1 MSILKE
7 RLLVHQVLKI
17 TEQEQLFL
25 SHEFIG
31 YHKSYH
37 FCGYSHHDVAIFEAK
52 NHSFLVPFFSMVI
65 NAIALK
71 GNVKKSSAN
80 NYQYF
85 QIDYFP
91 RSCLFCGYIVQ
102 LPQRCLSCGYI
113 VQLHKSQS
121 ENVFRI
127 NTL

>member
-31 YHKSYH
+31 YHKNYH
-37 FCGYSHHDVAIFEAK
+37 FTFAAIVTLLFLRLKTIA
-52 NHSFLVPFFSMVI
+52 FLVPFFSMVI

-91 RSCLFCGYIVQ
+91 CSCLSCGYIVQ

-113 VQLHKSQS
+113 VQLHNSQS

>member
-25 SHEFIG
+25 NHEFIG
-31 YHKSYH
+31 YYESYH
-37 FCGYSHHDVAIFEAK
+37 FCGYSQHYVAIFEAN
-52 NHSFLVPFFSMVI
+52 NHSFLVPFFSKVI

-71 GNVKKSSAN
+71 GNVKKCSAS

-85 QIDYFP
+85 
-91 RSCLFCGYIVQ
+91 
-102 LPQRCLSCGYI
+102 
-113 VQLHKSQS
+113 
-121 ENVFRI
+121 
-127 NTL
+127 